1 MADCSDL
8 KDKYDKAK
16 EKAEELRR
24 EADRDKHDFEESES
38 DYNFEEGRDCELH
51 NVTVILPDG
60 TPASGPDTE
69 GQAACLK
76 ERERAMEHARD
87 KMERDRNKKDFSED
101 DAANAEG
108 EADTAQIYW
117 CACEEQNRPDEGEPE
132 MDFEDFP
139 ASEPGDWNEGGWDN
153 YMVA

>member
-38 DYNFEEGRDCELH
+38 DFNFEGDRDCELH

-76 ERERAMEHARD
+76 ERNRASEHARE
-87 KMERDRNKKDFSED
+87 KMERDRDRMRNSEY

-108 EADTAQIYW
+108 GANTAQIYW
-117 CACEEQNRPDEGEPE
+117 CACEEKNRHDDEEPE
-132 MDFEDFP
+132 FDFEDFP
-139 ASEPGDWNEGGWDN
+139 ASEPGDWNGGAYDN
-153 YMVA
+153 YMIA